1 MAEKDL
7 QAEIEELQKTI
18 AELIEK
24 RKQIQYLITRLRQ
37 NLRSRKNY
45 DKYYKSITNHKSIR
59 QGATCEELF
68 GKRRCELTDDEKRQY
83 YRVKQAER
91 RARVKA
97 ERKNR

>member
-7 QAEIEELQKTI
+7 QVEIEELQKNI
-18 AELIEK
+18 AELIDK
-24 RKQIQYLITRLRQ
+24 RKQIQCLITQLRQ
-37 NLRSRKNY
+37 SLRNKKNY
-45 DKYYKSITNHKSIR
+45 DKYYKSIISHKSIR

-97 ERKNR
+97 ERKNQ